1 MCDVTY
7 EEGEIEAWQRAKYE
21 SRAQLRDGST
31 RDLFADDKERY
42 TTKTSKLFSE
52 FHLLRA

>member
-42 TTKTSKLFSE
+42 TTKTSNF
-52 FHLLRA
+52 